1 MTKTEVEMKHQT
13 RRSLRIVLTLIHVIA
28 QLLLMGYIYLKLGTI
43 QLSDRGTEIQM
54 LIKIM
59 IHIGLIIGVFTIYY
73 SIMKLLSRRN
83 IPD

>member
-1 MTKTEVEMKHQT
+1 MKHQT